1 MQAKADVDK
10 QLIESFK
17 KIALEVPISKITIKD
32 ITDGAGVI
40 RPTFYNHFQDKY
52 EVIERIIRTELL
64 DPMRPLLQNEM
75 FDEAILLIFTNI
87 LKEKELYK
95 KLSKMEGQNSFE
107 DIVRDCIRDIL
118 LELLVDKIGTKTAK
132 HKWMTPDKLAD
143 YYSLS
148 MTFIVMTWIQTDMV
162 IPPKEVAEVYN
173 YVISKSLKDMV
184 EDIAEWKQP

>member
-10 QLIESFK
+10 LLIGSFK
-17 KIALEVPISKITIKD
+17 NIALEVPISKITIKD

-107 DIVRDCIRDIL
+107 DIVRSCIRDIL
-118 LELLVDKIGTKTAK
+118 LELLIDKIGTKAAK

-162 IPPKEVAEVYN
+162 IPPREVAEVYN